1 MMRIIILIFFFLFQN
16 SANASIKSNII
27 ENLKLIENFKL
38 IQNIKFNFE
47 QKIGK
52 KIEKGE
58 CIIAYPKKIFC
69 KYYDRYNK
77 ILVSNGKSLVIN
89 SDRSN
94 QYYRYQLEKTPLNL
108 ILDKKFLINKMN
120 DSENFSKSFNNY
132 SFKFIYEQTTL
143 IVHFDK
149 NTLNLIGWTTND
161 IYQNQVETKISNV
174 EKNLMINSNIFKIQ
188 NYIN

>member
-1 MMRIIILIFFFLFQN
+1 MRIFVLIFFFLLQN
-16 SANASIKSNII
+16 NVTASIKSKII
-27 ENLKLIENFKL
+27 NNFKLTENLK
-38 IQNIKFNFE
+38 FNFV

-69 KYYDRYNK
+69 KYDDRYNK

-94 QYYRYQLEKTPLNL
+94 QYYRYSLEKTPLNL
-108 ILDKKFLINKMN
+108 ILDKKFLINKMT
-120 DSENFSKSFNNY
+120 DSESLSNSFSNY
-132 SFKFIYEQTTL
+132 SFKIIYEITS
-143 IVHFDK
+143 INIFFDK
-149 NTLNLIGWTTND
+149 KTLKLIGWTTND
-161 IYQNQVETKISNV
+161 IYQNKVETRISNI
-174 EKNLMINSNIFKIQ
+174 ENNLVINNNIFKIQ

>member
-1 MMRIIILIFFFLFQN
+1 MRIIILIFFFLFQN
-16 SANASIKSNII
+16 SAHASIKSNII
-27 ENLKLIENFKL
+27 ENLKLTENL
-38 IQNIKFNFE
+38 KFSFV

-52 KIEKGE
+52 KSEKGE

-69 KYYDRYNK
+69 KYDGRYNK
-77 ILVSNGKSLVIN
+77 ILVSNGKSLLIN
-89 SDRSN
+89 SDKSN
-94 QYYRYQLEKTPLNL
+94 QYYRYQLKKTPLNL
-108 ILDKKFLINKMN
+108 ILDKKFLINKIN
-120 DSENFSKSFNNY
+120 DSENLSSSFNHY
-132 SFKFIYEQTTL
+132 SFKVIYEQTTL

-161 IYQNQVETKISNV
+161 IYQNKVDTKISNV

>member
-1 MMRIIILIFFFLFQN
+1 MRIFVLIFFFLLQN
-16 SANASIKSNII
+16 NVAASIKSKII
-27 ENLKLIENFKL
+27 NNFKLTENLK
-38 IQNIKFNFE
+38 FNFV

-69 KYYDRYNK
+69 KYDDRYNK

-94 QYYRYQLEKTPLNL
+94 QYYRYSLDKTPLNL
-108 ILDKKFLINKMN
+108 ILDKNFLINKMN
-120 DSENFSKSFNNY
+120 DSESLSNSFNNY
-132 SFKFIYEQTTL
+132 SFKIIYEKTS
-143 IVHFDK
+143 INIFFDK
-149 NTLNLIGWTTND
+149 KTLKLIGWTTND
-161 IYQNQVETKISNV
+161 IYQNKVETKISNV
-174 EKNLMINSNIFKIQ
+174 ENNLMINNNIFKIQ

>member
-1 MMRIIILIFFFLFQN
+1 MRIFLLIFFFLFQN
-16 SANASIKSNII
+16 SVNASIKSEII
-27 ENLKLIENFKL
+27 KHFKLTENLK
-38 IQNIKFNFE
+38 FNFV

-69 KYYDRYNK
+69 KYDDRYNK

-94 QYYRYQLEKTPLNL
+94 QYYRYQLDKTPLNL
-108 ILDKKFLINKMN
+108 ILDKNFLINKMT
-120 DSENFSKSFNNY
+120 DSENLSNSLNHY
-132 SFKFIYEQTTL
+132 SFKVIYEK
-143 IVHFDK
+143 IIIIIHFDK

-161 IYQNQVETKISNV
+161 IYQNKVETKISNV
-174 EKNLMINSNIFKIQ
+174 ENNLMINNNIFKIQ

>member
-1 MMRIIILIFFFLFQN
+1 MRIFILIFFFLFQN
-16 SANASIKSNII
+16 SGNASVKSKIVSNLKLT
-27 ENLKLIENFKL
+27 ENLK
-38 IQNIKFNFE
+38 FNFI

-52 KIEKGE
+52 KIEEGE
-58 CIIAYPKKIFC
+58 CIVSYPKKIFC
-69 KYYDRYNK
+69 KYNDRYNK

-120 DSENFSKSFNNY
+120 DSENFSKSLNNY

>member
-1 MMRIIILIFFFLFQN
+1 MKIFILIFFFLFLN
-16 SANASIKSNII
+16 FAKASIKSNII
-27 ENLKLIENFKL
+27 DNFKL
-38 IQNIKFNFE
+38 TESIKFNFE

-89 SDRSN
+89 SEKSN
-94 QYYRYQLEKTPLNL
+94 QYYRYKLEKTPLNL
-108 ILDKKFLINKMN
+108 ILDKNFLINKIK
-120 DSENFSKSFNNY
+120 DSENLSSSLNNY
-132 SFKFIYEQTTL
+132 SLKIIYEQTTL
-143 IVHFDK
+143 IIHFDK

-161 IYQNQVETKISNV
+161 IYQNKVETKISNV
-174 EKNLMINSNIFKIQ
+174 ESNLMINSNIFKIQ

>member
-1 MMRIIILIFFFLFQN
+1 MRIFVLIFFFLLQN
-16 SANASIKSNII
+16 NVAASIKSKII
-27 ENLKLIENFKL
+27 DNLKLTENLK
-38 IQNIKFNFE
+38 FNFV

-58 CIIAYPKKIFC
+58 CIISYPKKIFC
-69 KYYDRYNK
+69 KYDDRYNK

-94 QYYRYQLEKTPLNL
+94 QYYRYSLDKTPLNL

-120 DSENFSKSFNNY
+120 DSESLSNSFNNY
-132 SFKFIYEQTTL
+132 SFKIIYEKTS
-143 IVHFDK
+143 INIFFDK
-149 NTLNLIGWTTND
+149 KTLKLIGWTTND
-161 IYQNQVETKISNV
+161 IYQNKVETKISNV
-174 EKNLMINSNIFKIQ
+174 ENNLMINNNIFKIQ

>member
-1 MMRIIILIFFFLFQN
+1 MRIFILIFFFLFQN
-16 SANASIKSNII
+16 SGNASVKSKIVSNLKLT
-27 ENLKLIENFKL
+27 ENLK
-38 IQNIKFNFE
+38 FNFI

-52 KIEKGE
+52 KIEEGE
-58 CIIAYPKKIFC
+58 CIVSYPKKIFC

-77 ILVSNGKSLVIN
+77 ILVSNGKSLIIN
-89 SDRSN
+89 SDKSN
-94 QYYRYQLEKTPLNL
+94 QYYRYKLEKTPLNL
-108 ILDKKFLINKMN
+108 ILDKNFLINKIK
-120 DSENFSKSFNNY
+120 DSKNLSSSLNNY